1 MIRVKMYNQLTTFK
15 NKMYNKLSKN
25 LLAVASL
32 ALMTAAKIVKLTE
45 DELHL
50 MNETGE

>member
-1 MIRVKMYNQLTTFK
+1 MYN
-15 NKMYNKLSKN
+15 NISKS

-32 ALMTAAKIVKLTE
+32 ALMTAAKEVILTE

-50 MNETGE
+50 MNEADE